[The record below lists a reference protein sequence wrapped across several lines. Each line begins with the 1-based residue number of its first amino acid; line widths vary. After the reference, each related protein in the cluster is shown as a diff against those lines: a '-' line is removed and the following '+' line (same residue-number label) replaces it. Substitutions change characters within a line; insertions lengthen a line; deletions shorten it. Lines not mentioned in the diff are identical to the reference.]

1 MFFSRLP
8 NLEYSASRRTF
19 QFTDQDF
26 VVAKNIFKSYSLTR
40 GLNATNLFFEAQLE
54 DGDRPEYVSQRYYNN
69 PFYDWA
75 VLLFNNVKNVEEDW
89 YMDNEKFEKYMYKKY
104 TDPWAI
110 RHWIT
115 KELKNAEG
123 EIVQPKGIIVYY
135 DENDVNSYSKRYI
148 RTYDDGQGQIVEVI
162 AKGLDAV
169 EPVTHWEHE
178 SYLNDEKSRI
188 QLIDPRFIEDF
199 AQLFEVSVGY
209 KTNAY
214 LTSNKLKK
222 TLNDGNIFSNISV

>member
-8 NLEYSASRRTF
+8 NLEYSTNRRTF

-26 VVAKNIFKSYSLTR
+26 VVAKNIFKSYSLVR
-40 GLNATNLFFEAQLE
+40 GLTATNLFFETQLE
-54 DGDRPEYVSQRYYNN
+54 SGDKPEYVSQRFYNT
-69 PFYDWA
+69 PFFDWA
-75 VLLFNNVKNVEEDW
+75 ILLFNNVKNVEEDW
-89 YMDNEKFEKYMYKKY
+89 YMDNEIFEKYMYKKY

-110 RHWIT
+110 KHWTT
-115 KELKNAEG
+115 KELKNDDG

-135 DENDVNSYSKRYI
+135 DETDINSYSKRYI

-162 AKGLDAV
+162 AKGPDAV
-169 EPVTHWEHE
+169 EPVTNWEYE
-178 SYLNDEKSRI
+178 SYLNEEKSRI

-199 AQLFEVSVGY
+199 VQLFEVSVGY
-209 KTNAY
+209 KTDAY

-222 TLNDGNIFSNISV
+222 TLNSGNIFNNISV